1 MATVTITCA
10 FCHKPMGVLE
20 HQRGRV
26 VRCPHCRQVVVV
38 PKEDGAGA
46 AEAAGAKEAV
56 PGEAMAPAGPGVT
69 EGATS
74 AGPAPAVSA
83 PASPQDV
90 AADAPTVVQAVVP
103 LPFSRPASSGED
115 AASILSEAPPT
126 DSLFDFG
133 EELPRPILPPAE
145 EGKAA
150 PVCPPGSARPSA
162 TPQTPLPPPRAPM
175 PGPGTA
181 GSSPAVSPPT
191 PPPGTVVAPLPPPPS
206 ASAPPVSAAPAS
218 APAPA
223 PFPASA
229 PADDPGPF
237 RFGNAGDVPT
247 PPLPIPLIVPV
258 EVPVEVPAPSSVAA
272 RPAAPK
278 PLHISPLAFA
288 VLALYAAF
296 ATCVALYGLFFRE
309 PPLPPAHPLAI
320 LPDTFGEYDP
330 ASRKKIALRLPLTGP
345 LPEEL
350 IVPLGGALTVGQLRV
365 EPLRVEERPLRLISE
380 SAQEKREEVTGPA
393 LVLHLKLTNTSEDL
407 AFHPVDPAL
416 VRKASQLEQED
427 RFNGT
432 RLHVGSAVYIGGP
445 LEWPFRRGV
454 RRYEA
459 AQHDHDRPLQPGET
473 RAFVICS
480 STDPALRRAL
490 RNAPA
495 DLLWHVHLRT
505 GIFVWKER
513 EIPVTSILGVRFPA
527 SAIRRSPS

>member
-1 MATVTITCA
+1 MATATITCA
-10 FCHKPMGVLE
+10 LCHKPMGVLE

-26 VRCPHCRQVVVV
+26 VRCPHCRQMVVV
-38 PKEDGAGA
+38 PKEDGGG
-46 AEAAGAKEAV
+46 AAGAGGAASAV
-56 PGEAMAPAGPGVT
+56 SPPGTGGAEGGP
-69 EGATS
+69 S
-74 AGPAPAVSA
+74 AGSA
-83 PASPQDV
+83 PVSSSPPVVSSSSPVLEELASE
-90 AADAPTVVQAVVP
+90 APTVVQSVSPP

-115 AASILSEAPPT
+115 AASILSEAAPT

-133 EELPRPILPPAE
+133 DELPRPILPMME
-145 EGKAA
+145 EGKGTAA
-150 PVCPPGSARPSA
+150 RASG
-162 TPQTPLPPPRAPM
+162 TPQTPLPPPRAPV
-175 PGPGTA
+175 PGPGA
-181 GSSPAVSPPT
+181 VGPSPAVSPPT
-191 PPPGTVVAPLPPPPS
+191 PPPGAV
-206 ASAPPVSAAPAS
+206 SAPPAAAPAA
-218 APAPA
+218 APLS
-223 PFPASA
+223 ASA

-258 EVPVEVPAPSSVAA
+258 EVPVEVPAPSSAAA
-272 RPAAPK
+272 RAAAPA
-278 PLHISPLAFA
+278 PRPISPLVFA

-309 PPLPPAHPLAI
+309 PPLPSTHPLAI

-330 ASRKKIALRLPLTGP
+330 ASRKKVALRLPLTGP

-365 EPLRVEERPLRLISE
+365 EPLRVEERPLRLIAE
-380 SAQEKREEVTGPA
+380 SAQEKREEVTPPA
-393 LVLHLKLTNTSEDL
+393 LVLHLKLTNTSGEWV
-407 AFHPVDPAL
+407 FHPVDPAL

-432 RLHVGSAVYIGGP
+432 RLHVGSAVFIGGP

-459 AQHDHDRPLQPGET
+459 AQQDHDRPLQPGESRT
-473 RAFVICS
+473 FVICS
-480 STDPALRRAL
+480 AADPALRRAL

-513 EIPVTSILGVRFPA
+513 EIPITSVLGVRFPA
-527 SAIRRSPS
+527 AAIQRSPS